1 MMTDYRACLRGLA
14 ALLAPLLLV
23 IPAAGVLMMLAYGVR
38 PVYAAGMGDN
48 FDRFYLTDG
57 WHGSEQNSDF
67 TFRWTTGYS
76 TVHFPGIGRQPLK
89 LRISMA
95 TGGSDPTPQKDVQ
108 ITARGAL
115 VATFS
120 VSSRLDTF
128 EAAVSPDLV
137 SRSTGDLDLLIT
149 SPSFQPKGDSRQ
161 LGVVVTS
168 IVAESGGL
176 AGLTLPPL
184 LHLLYVAGMGVCIY
198 LALALLAFRLPARL
212 AVTLAVLVATSLVYG
227 VARPA
232 ITFYA
237 GDLFMA
243 AALSLLALA
252 LAQTMV
258 PSLYRRAGLLGFS
271 RRSTEARALFALFV
285 VGLFLAWAGLLYPQ
299 SDPHDFVFH
308 LHRFQEV
315 QRGTLLFQ
323 NYVVSGVGQGFYPP
337 AMYVLLLP
345 FSLLLR
351 DPTNLVK
358 LAPALFDFSAI
369 FLVFYLAKRYFAP
382 YRSAPLIASALYV
395 AMPVN
400 LLLVWWAHETNL
412 FGLVALLGAVVYMLE
427 SYERL
432 ARPPVWLGLVV
443 LLFIVLLS
451 HPGVLVWSVVLVGA
465 LVLTFLGL
473 RRFMGRGSYRS
484 VGAIAAAFAV
494 AGLLAFLLYYSH
506 YVGVFGQAA
515 STRPGSDQAD
525 IGGTL
530 SNIGNL
536 DDVFSMVRLT
546 LYHGVLADYGLLP
559 LLLAPIGLVLLFR
572 RGRVAPQSGEGV
584 RNIDQ
589 VARAERFRWTLLVW
603 ALCGLL
609 FLLVSLLTAL
619 PLRPM
624 LFFWPVVALLGG
636 LALSAFIE
644 RGESGRQQMTW
655 GWRRVAA
662 GLLLAGLAGLSLY
675 LWALANFLD
684 LRVPHV
690 YPLVF

>member
-1 MMTDYRACLRGLA
+1 MMTDYRIRLRRLA

-23 IPAAGVLMMLAYGVR
+23 IVAAGVLMMLAYQVR
-38 PVYAAGMGDN
+38 PTYSAGMEDN
-48 FDRFYLTDG
+48 FSRLYLTDG

-89 LRISMA
+89 LLITMA

-108 ITARGAL
+108 VTARGAP

-120 VSSRLDTF
+120 VSSRLETF
-128 EAAVSPDLV
+128 EAAVSPELI

-149 SPSFQPKGDSRQ
+149 SSSFQPKGDSRQ

-168 IVAESGGL
+168 VAVESAGP

-184 LHLLYVAGMGVCIY
+184 LHLIYVAGIGVCIY
-198 LALALLAFRLPARL
+198 LALALLSFRLRTRL
-212 AVTLAVLVATSLVYG
+212 GLALAMLVAASLVYG
-227 VARPA
+227 LARPTV
-232 ITFYA
+232 TFYA
-237 GDLFMA
+237 GDLFMVA
-243 AALSLLALA
+243 VLSLLALA
-252 LAQTMV
+252 LAQAVV
-258 PSLYRRAGLLGFS
+258 PTLYRRAGLPDFS
-271 RRSTEARALFALFV
+271 RSSTEARALFALFV

-299 SDPHDFVFH
+299 SDPHDFAFH

-358 LAPALFDFSAI
+358 LAPALSDFSTI
-369 FLVFYLAKRYFAP
+369 FLIFYLAKRYFAP

-412 FGLVALLGAVVYMLE
+412 FGLVALLGTVVYMLE
-427 SYERL
+427 SYERIT
-432 ARPPVWLGLVV
+432 RPAVWLGLVAM
-443 LLFIVLLS
+443 LFIVLLS
-451 HPGVLVWSVVLVGA
+451 HPGVLVWSLVLVG
-465 LVLTFLGL
+465 VLIIAFLGL
-473 RRFMGRGSYRS
+473 RRFKGRGSYRS

-494 AGLLAFLLYYSH
+494 AGLLAFALYYSH

-515 STRPGSDQAD
+515 TTRPGSDQAE
-525 IGGTL
+525 ISGTL
-530 SNIGNL
+530 QKIGNL
-536 DDVFSMVRLT
+536 DDVLSMVRLT

-572 RGRVAPQSGEGV
+572 RGRVATQSGEVVG
-584 RNIDQ
+584 NIDQ
-589 VARAERFRWTLLVW
+589 VARAERFSWTLLVW
-603 ALCGLL
+603 ALCGVL

-636 LALSAFIE
+636 LAISAFV
-644 RGESGRQQMTW
+644 ESGGQQTAW
-655 GWRRVAA
+655 GWRRVIA

-684 LRVPHV
+684 LRIPHI